1 MIQLEHHRAPVFL
14 RPVSRRL
21 LRDLA
26 VACLALCCGLRVGAQ
41 ETYHDAQ
48 HKGAQGGGS
57 LTQSQAAF
65 PKRPGIYRK
74 GWIDLNKNGVKDP
87 YEDPSLPVEA
97 RIRDL
102 LSRMSLE
109 EKTCQLA
116 SVYGFA
122 IVMKTP
128 FPEASWRD
136 EVWKDGIG
144 QVVQHLQGRGET
156 DLGWPASNRARNGNE
171 LQRFFIEHTR
181 LGIPALMGAEGI
193 KGVEA
198 KASTCFPVPLAL
210 GATWNPELVQ
220 RAAEVMGREAHLL
233 GLGTLWC
240 PILDVARDARWGRF
254 EESLSEDPWLAS
266 RLGVAMV
273 RGIQSQGVLATAK
286 HFGPYGYVKGGR
298 EGDARTDP
306 RVTPREMEEI
316 SFATWKA
323 AIREGGLMNA
333 MVCYADYDGVPLHAS
348 EELLQGRLRRDWG
361 LKGYLISDADGMER
375 LATIHG
381 TAQDAKDAYRQCVNA
396 GMDLW
401 LSFEHPKVYVEALR
415 DLVKTGKISRDTL
428 DRRVAEVLY
437 PKFASGLFDHPY
449 TPEDPAAD
457 AVVGGAAHRAVE
469 LEVERQS
476 LVLLKNE
483 NHTLPLD
490 RKRLKSLAVIGPVA
504 DDAGVALKRYGPYGT
519 AVTTILQGLRE
530 VAGPGLAVKHAKGCA
545 LVPKGWPENERYA
558 QPLSPGERQGIDEA
572 VALGRQ
578 CDAIVVAVG
587 DSGWTTSGESRSRTS
602 LDLAGRQEDLVRALQ
617 ATGKPVIVVL
627 CAGRPTT
634 INWIQDH
641 VPAILL
647 AHQPGASGGQAI
659 AEALFGDLN
668 PGGKLNATYPR
679 SVGQLP
685 LAFPTKPNGNDERLG
700 NWSAGLVGPLYP
712 FGYGLSYTS
721 FQYEGLQVEPLN
733 DPNGSLVRVS
743 FEVRNAGACA
753 GDEVVQLYTRQL
765 LASVTT
771 YEKRLG
777 GFQRVHLQPGER
789 RRVTLDLTREN
800 LEILDRRMHW
810 AVEAGDY
817 KVMVGASSEYI
828 RLEGRFTLSTAP

>member
-1 MIQLEHHRAPVFL
+1 MTWA
-14 RPVSRRL
+14 RL
-21 LRDLA
+21 LG
-26 VACLALCCGLRVGAQ
+26 CLALLAGLPGQAQ

-48 HKGAQGGGS
+48 HKGSQGMSS
-57 LTQSQAAF
+57 LAASRADF
-65 PKRPGIYRK
+65 PKRPGIYRN

-87 YEDPSLPVEA
+87 YEDPTLPKER
-97 RIRDL
+97 RIQDL
-102 LSRMSLE
+102 LARMTLE

-128 FPEASWRD
+128 FPEASWRS

-144 QVVQHLQGRGET
+144 QVVQHLLGREET
-156 DLGWPASNRARNGNE
+156 DLGWPASNLARNANE
-171 LQRFFIEHTR
+171 LQRFFVEHTR

-193 KGVEA
+193 KGIEA
-198 KASTCFPVPLAL
+198 KASTCFPVPQAL
-210 GATWNPELVQ
+210 GATWNPALVK
-220 RAAEVMGREAHLL
+220 RAAEVMGRETRLL
-233 GLGTLWC
+233 GLNNLWC

-273 RGIQSQGVLATAK
+273 QGIQGQGVLATAK

-306 RVTPREMEEI
+306 RATPREMEEI
-316 SFATWKA
+316 SFAPWKA

-333 MVCYADYDGVPLHAS
+333 MVCYADYDGVPIHAS

-375 LATIHG
+375 LATIFG
-381 TAQDAKDAYRQCVNA
+381 TARDAEDAYRQCVNA

-401 LSFEHPKVYVEALR
+401 LSFEHPKSYVESLR
-415 DLVKTGKISRDTL
+415 NLVRSRKISAETL

-437 PKFASGLFDHPY
+437 PKFAAGLFDHPY
-449 TPEDPAAD
+449 APEDPAAD

-469 LEVERQS
+469 LEVDRQS

-483 NHTLPLD
+483 KNTLPLD
-490 RKRLKSLAVIGPVA
+490 RKRLKKLAVIGPVA
-504 DDAGVALKRYGPYGT
+504 DDRNLALKRYGPYGT
-519 AVTTILQGLRE
+519 AVTTILGGLRDT
-530 VAGPGLAVKHAKGCA
+530 AGPDLQVMFAKGCA
-545 LVPKGWPENERYA
+545 LVPKGWPENERYS
-558 QPLSPGERQGIDEA
+558 QPPSPEEQRGIDEA

-602 LDLAGRQEDLVRALQ
+602 LDLPGRQEDLVRALH

-627 CAGRPTT
+627 CAGRPAT
-634 INWIQDH
+634 INWIQEH

-647 AHQPGASGGQAI
+647 AHQPGASGGEAV
-659 AEALFGDLN
+659 AEALFGDFN
-668 PGGKLNATYPR
+668 PGGKLNATYLR

-685 LAFPTKPNGNDERLG
+685 LAFPTKPNGNNERLG
-700 NWSAGLVGPLYP
+700 AWSAGLVGPLYP
-712 FGYGLSYTS
+712 FGHGLSYTTFTYDS
-721 FQYEGLQVEPLN
+721 LKVETLSGALGPLA
-733 DPNGSLVRVS
+733 RVS
-743 FEVRNAGACA
+743 FNVRNAGTRE
-753 GDEVVQLYTRQL
+753 GDEIVQLYTRQR

-777 GFQRVHLQPGER
+777 GFQRLRLKAGESRHL
-789 RRVTLDLTREN
+789 TLDLSRES
-800 LEILDRRMHW
+800 LEILDRHMAW
-810 AVEAGDY
+810 TVEAGEY
-817 KVMVGASSEYI
+817 KVMVGASSEDL
-828 RLEGRFTLSTAP
+828 RLEGQFTLGASR